1 MAKLTYNVVIHE
13 LSRYEGRQILPKMLF
28 MAVVWVFVDFSRSV
42 TPQIFVHSRIDRF
55 PRLVNSWNHKYGN
68 QNNLIIRVGHLQSIL
83 RDMVS
88 R

>member
-55 PRLVNSWNHKYGN
+55 PRTFPLKKTRSF
-68 QNNLIIRVGHLQSIL
+68 LHLQQKTTTENL
-83 RDMVS
+83 RSSQTV